1 MFIQT
6 DTVPL
11 KAMVIRKVINGIT
24 LNSKLKEVD
33 IPSTGKNGIILAV
46 IISLMKTIWLF
57 YLSTCYREDP
67 VSGSE
72 SPTSSTSSTAS
83 TAVTD
88 WKATERKNRIMQNI
102 ELAIKWL
109 NDSEESQ
116 YVPSF
121 WEDVIFNEET

>member
-1 MFIQT
+1 MSY
-6 DTVPL
+6 
-11 KAMVIRKVINGIT
+11 K
-24 LNSKLKEVD
+24 
-33 IPSTGKNGIILAV
+33 
-46 IISLMKTIWLF
+46 KTIWLF
-57 YLSTCYREDP
+57 YLSTCYREDS